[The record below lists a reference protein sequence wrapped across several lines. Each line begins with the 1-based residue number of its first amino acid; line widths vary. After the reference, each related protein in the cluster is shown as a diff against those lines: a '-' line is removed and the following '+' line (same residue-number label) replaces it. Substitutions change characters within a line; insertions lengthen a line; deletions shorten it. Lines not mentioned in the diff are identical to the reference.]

1 MHVRKPTIGVAAVL
15 AVTLSLMGGQAVAA
29 PSATA
34 SSTVAPSAVADRAVA
49 ARVVTYDASASAE
62 FKAAV
67 DRGAAVWNESVD
79 AVELRPVAA
88 GQRANIR
95 ILADNGWPRAL
106 PTTLGNG
113 TVYIGRQAVVEGH
126 DTIRI
131 SAHELGHIL
140 GLPDIKPGPCTSL
153 MSGSTAGTSC
163 KNPYPDAVEK
173 AEVEDNFGAELS
185 RTDEAARSEVA
196 RSNVVIVD

>member
-1 MHVRKPTIGVAAVL
+1 MYSRTFARSFAAALTAAITLAGGHAYAAVPDSGDQL
-15 AVTLSLMGGQAVAA
+15 L
-29 PSATA
+29 
-34 SSTVAPSAVADRAVA
+34 A

-67 DRGAAVWNESVD
+67 DRGAAIWNESVD

-106 PTTLGNG
+106 TTSLGNG
-113 TVYIGRQAVVEGH
+113 TVYIGRQAVDQGYNTV
-126 DTIRI
+126 RI

-140 GLPDIKPGPCTSL
+140 GLPDRKPGPCTSL
-153 MSGSTAGTSC
+153 MSGSSAGVSC
-163 KNPYPDAVEK
+163 ANPYPNTAEK
-173 AEVEDNFGAELS
+173 SEVEGNFGGELVGS
-185 RTDEAARSEVA
+185 APATRTMT
-196 RSNVVIVD
+196 IVD